1 MKTLIVFDLDGVITS
16 EAAYWD
22 AAGLTLHELLSSPR
36 YWNVTGQSDYEVVT
50 EAEESRRL
58 SRATLPEE
66 EILLYKALAI
76 NSNWDTCYA
85 AVCWRL
91 IALLEQLPP
100 ASRAGLLPLRPWEEE
115 WLARLRAALAARR
128 GGPESG
134 RDQLEALTSGPP
146 FGEPLFSGAV
156 GLELLNRYDA
166 YASARLG
173 LRVEGVF
180 SRLSPFWDFCRSLFQ
195 EWYLGEALYSRTYG
209 RPPAQR
215 GKPGCIYF
223 ERPLLPPEALRETL
237 DALRSAGYVL
247 GLATGRV
254 YQEAVLPLQTY
265 DLLSR
270 FDPEHICTYDAVET
284 AEAQLRR
291 HGDPT
296 LLGKPHPFQF
306 LYALDR
312 RGPSAVELAASKAPF
327 VVVGDSAGDMLGGRA
342 AGALTVATLSG
353 AYSQQARER
362 LLACEPDFVIDDVRQ
377 LPSLLARAEQLET
390 IQRLQFEAKATA
402 ERLLRLWFARQ
413 LDLLTESVTLMP
425 RPVSL
430 NSFNGSYE
438 QDGERY
444 FFKTHVEAQS
454 ALSEYYH
461 AELLHEAGYN
471 MVLPLRVVRQEGRQ
485 MVIYP
490 LLRWPVMFD
499 LMRAIETGV
508 SCPVAAETLVDAE
521 RRACE
526 RLLEIYRATGRSSSA
541 DEHAAAPVH
550 QLFWHRLTGGRLASF
565 YQGRAIPLPVTV
577 AGAGQEEIRF
587 EDLLRCHWVVNGEE
601 QPHTLGELLEEAQQ
615 RLHPHQAA
623 LTIIGH
629 GDAHFGNVFLE
640 HERDYLYFDPAF
652 AGRHAALLDVV
663 KPLYHN
669 VFASWMYFPQET
681 AQSLN
686 LHVILRRAPNGG
698 RLEISHTYQPAPIRQ
713 AILETKVRTL
723 LRPLLAWLK
732 EEGALPADWER
743 LLALAL
749 LCCPLLTINLLDS
762 GRIPTAV
769 CWLGLTQA
777 VTLGNTGL
785 QPWYELLQEGTTDDS

>member
-22 AAGLTLHELLSSPR
+22 AAGLTLHELLYSPR
-36 YWNVTGQSDYEVVT
+36 YWNVTGQGDYAPVT
-50 EAEESRRL
+50 DPEESRRL

-100 ASRAGLLPLRPWEEE
+100 ADREPLLPLQPWEEA
-115 WLARLRAALAARR
+115 WLARLRLALAAQRAAS
-128 GGPESG
+128 GPELVLLPAG
-134 RDQLEALTSGPP
+134 GPP
-146 FGEPLFSGAV
+146 FAEALFSGIM
-156 GLELLNRYDA
+156 GLDLLNRYDA

-173 LRVEGVF
+173 LPIEGVF

-209 RPPAQR
+209 HPPAQR

-223 ERPLLPPEALRETL
+223 ERPLLPPETLRETL
-237 DALRSAGYVL
+237 DSLRRSGYEL

-254 YQEAVLPLQTY
+254 YQEATLPLQAY

-270 FDPEHICTYDAVET
+270 FEAEHICTYDAVEM
-284 AEAQLRR
+284 AEAELRR
-291 HGDPT
+291 QGDTT

-312 RGPSAVELAASKAPF
+312 RGPSAEELARSKPPF
-327 VVVGDSAGDMLGGRA
+327 IVVGDSSGDMLGGRA

-353 AYSQQARER
+353 ARSEEARRR
-362 LLACEPDFVIDDVRQ
+362 LLACEPDFVIEDVRQ
-377 LPSLLARAEQLET
+377 LPSLLAEVERLET
-390 IQRLQFEAKATA
+390 IQRLQFEARDKA

-413 LDLLTESVTLMP
+413 LDLLTGQVTLTP

-430 NSFNGSYE
+430 NSFNGTYE

-444 FFKTHVEAQS
+444 FFKTHVEEQS

-490 LLRWPVMFD
+490 LVRWPVMFD
-499 LMRAIETGV
+499 LMRAVETGAP
-508 SCPVAAETLVDAE
+508 SPVPAQTLVAAE

-526 RLLEIYRATGRSSSA
+526 RLLEIYRATGRLSSA
-541 DEHAAAPVH
+541 DEHATAPVH
-550 QLFWHRLTGGRLASF
+550 QLFWHRLTGGRLSSF
-565 YQGRAIPLPVTV
+565 YRGQAIPLPGS
-577 AGAGQEEIRF
+577 AGFGQDEIRF
-587 EDLLRCHWVVNGEE
+587 EDLLRCHWVVNGELLS
-601 QPHTLGELLEEAQQ
+601 HTLGELLEEAQK
-615 RLHPHQAA
+615 RLHPRQAA
-623 LTIIGH
+623 LTVIGH

-640 HERDYLYFDPAF
+640 DERDYLYFDPAF
-652 AGRHAALLDVV
+652 AGRHAALLDIV

-669 VFASWMYFPQET
+669 VFASWMYFPRET
-681 AQSLN
+681 ALTLTLSVAR
-686 LHVILRRAPNGG
+686 HCGRDGE
-698 RLEISHTYQPAPIRQ
+698 RLEVTHTYQPAPIRQ
-713 AILETKVRTL
+713 AILTTKLHTL
-723 LRPLLAWLK
+723 LRPLLAWLRD
-732 EEGALPADWER
+732 EGALPPDWER
-743 LLALAL
+743 WLALAL
-749 LCCPLLTINLLDS
+749 LCCPLLTINLLDR
-762 GRIPTAV
+762 GRIPATV

-777 VTLGNTGL
+777 VTLGNLGL
-785 QPWYELLQEGTTDDS
+785 LPWHELLADGG